1 MKSEGSLPPLAI
13 VVRVRGCV
21 NVTKDVSTTLR
32 KLRLLR
38 VNSSTL
44 VRLTPSVEGM
54 LRKAKDYVFWG
65 RIDKNTLRLLLLKR
79 GRLPG
84 NRRLSDENISK
95 YTRYGTLDELVEAV
109 WLSSSPAEAIK
120 PVKPVFRLN
129 PPKGGFKRSVKKPVK
144 KGGILGDWGD
154 RVSRILRR
162 MV

>member
-1 MKSEGSLPPLAI
+1 MKVEENLPPLAV
-13 VVRVRGCV
+13 VVRIRGSV
-21 NVTKDVSTTLR
+21 NVTKGVSDTLR

-54 LRKAKDYVFWG
+54 LRRAKDHLLWG
-65 RIDKNTLRLLLLKR
+65 RVDKSMLHLLLLKR

-84 NRRLSDENISK
+84 NRRLSDENVSK
-95 YTRYGTLDELVEAV
+95 YTRFRTLDELVEAV

-120 PVKPVFRLN
+120 PVKPVFRLT

-144 KGGILGDWGD
+144 KGGVLGDWGD
-154 RVSRILRR
+154 RVNRIIGR

>member
-1 MKSEGSLPPLAI
+1 MEDEEKLPPLAL
-13 VVRVRGCV
+13 VVRVRGTV
-21 NVTKDVSTTLR
+21 NTTRDVSETLS

-54 LRKAKDYVFWG
+54 LRKAKDYLMWG
-65 RIDKNTLRLLLLKR
+65 RIDRGTLRLLLLKR

-84 NRRLSDENISK
+84 NRRLSDENVSK
-95 YTRYGTLDELVEAV
+95 FTGYVSLDELVDAV
-109 WLSSSPAEAIK
+109 WRSEFPAKALRPMK
-120 PVKPVFRLN
+120 PFFRLT
-129 PPKGGFKRSVKKPVK
+129 PPKGGFKRSVKKHVR

-154 RVSRILRR
+154 TINMIVRR